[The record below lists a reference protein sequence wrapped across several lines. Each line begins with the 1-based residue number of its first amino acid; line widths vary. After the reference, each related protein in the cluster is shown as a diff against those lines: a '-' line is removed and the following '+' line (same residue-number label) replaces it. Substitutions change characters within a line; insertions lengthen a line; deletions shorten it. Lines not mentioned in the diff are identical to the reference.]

1 MMGKGLATPV
11 GGGEERSPGQRWI
24 LLGHVVAPFER
35 WSRGAVAI
43 EGRYIRAV
51 GSLEDVLEVLG
62 GANGWDLID
71 HGDAWLL
78 PGMIDLH
85 IHGGRGADVMTATE
99 EGLATVARVVAE
111 GGASGFLPTTRTA
124 SRDHL
129 IAAARIVGSGAASA
143 PGSAAGAQVLGL
155 HLEGPYLNPRR
166 GGGQPADQI
175 RHPDLGEI
183 EAISSAS
190 SGQLRMVTFAPECP
204 GGLALTRWLTE
215 RDMIAALGHSDATY
229 DEAVEAIRAGVAH
242 FTHAYNAMPPLHH
255 REPGAL
261 MAGLLDD
268 RVTIHLIADGVHVH
282 PAALALA
289 FRVKGPD
296 RIAVITDA
304 TGAGLAP
311 GRYDVAGRTIL
322 VDDQAVRLPDG
333 TLGGSKLQ
341 MNRALQIC
349 VEKAGIPLADAVRMV
364 STTPARVLG
373 LGTRKGVLAPGYD
386 ADVTVLGADFTV
398 RAVLA
403 RGRFIVGPYE
413 HSQSGSGLATGE
425 APRGR

>member
-1 MMGKGLATPV
+1 MPV
-11 GGGEERSPGQRWI
+11 GEMEEGPSGQRRI
-24 LLGHVVAPFER
+24 LLGHVVGPCECWAK
-35 WSRGAVAI
+35 GAVAI
-43 EGRYIRAV
+43 EGRYIQAV
-51 GSLEDVLEVLG
+51 GNREEVLG
-62 GANGWDLID
+62 VLGGPNGWDLVD
-71 HGDAWLL
+71 YADAWLL

-124 SRDHL
+124 SRDQL
-129 IAAARIVGSGAASA
+129 VAAARVVGHVAAEGA
-143 PGSAAGAQVLGL
+143 GSPAGAQVLGL
-155 HLEGPYLNPRR
+155 HLEGPYISPRR
-166 GGGQPADQI
+166 AGGQPADQI
-175 RHPDLGEI
+175 RNPDLGEI
-183 EAISSAS
+183 EIIASAS

-204 GGLALTRWLTE
+204 GGPALTRWLAE
-215 RDMIAALGHSDATY
+215 RDIIPALGHSDATY
-229 DEAVEAIRAGVAH
+229 DQAVEAIRAGVTH
-242 FTHAYNAMPPLHH
+242 FTHAYNAVTPLHH

-268 RVTIHLIADGVHVH
+268 RVTIQLIADGIHVH

-289 FRVKGPD
+289 FRMKGPD
-296 RIAVITDA
+296 RIALITDA

-322 VDDQAVRLPDG
+322 VDEQAVRLPGG

-341 MNRALQIC
+341 MNQALQIC
-349 VEKAGIPLADAVRMV
+349 VEQAGISFADAVRMA

-373 LGTRKGVLAPGYD
+373 LGARKGVLAPGYD
-386 ADVTVLGADFTV
+386 ADVTVLGADFIV
-398 RAVLA
+398 QAVLA
-403 RGRFIVGPYE
+403 LGRFIVGRPRRPSHY
-413 HSQSGSGLATGE
+413 GPGLAAGG